1 MAIRYDYHMHSSFST
16 DSDAPAEM
24 MIRKALGLGLD
35 GICFTDHMDLDY
47 PPFYFPEDPS
57 AFVAEPAEVYREILH
72 LRDVCAAAGKDFHI
86 GFGLEFGMQP
96 HLSDRFTRL
105 ADEWP
110 LDLIIASQHLVG
122 GLDPYYPEV
131 WERQSPE
138 ELIRTYYEE
147 MLSNLKTMTQW
158 DTLAHIDYIIR
169 YIPERGSLVFDSFE
183 AFPELID
190 EILLYVIR
198 SGRCLEVN
206 TAGYKYGLGQPNPAP
221 AILRRYRELGG
232 NKITIGSDAHAPEH
246 IAIGFDTVRDLLLSM
261 GYKHYTVFH
270 GRVPREIPL
279 L

>member
-1 MAIRYDYHMHSSFST
+1 MSIRYDYHMHSSFST
-16 DSDAPAEM
+16 DSDAPADKM
-24 MIRKALGLGLD
+24 VRKALDLGLN

-57 AFVAEPAEVYREILH
+57 AFVADPAEVYREILH
-72 LRDVCAAAGKDFHI
+72 LRDVFGDADRDFHI
-86 GFGLEFGMQP
+86 GFGLEFGMQH
-96 HLSDRFTRL
+96 HLSERFTRL

-131 WERQSPE
+131 WDGKSHE
-138 ELIRTYYEE
+138 ELIRAYYEE
-147 MLSNLKTMTQW
+147 MLSNLKAMTQW

-198 SGRCLEVN
+198 SERCLEVN

-221 AILRRYRELGG
+221 SILRRYRELGG

-270 GRVPREIPL
+270 GRVPCEIPL